1 MTVSIHNNL
10 RKRSLFGIFWGLLF
24 ILVMYGGATIISGM
38 LHKGISG
45 FSKDSVFI
53 LPGKPSESKEGY
65 PYEEAW
71 NITDMDLKII
81 KARLGTSLNICPAS
95 SIYSLPVS
103 TFSGSFSATLRAVPP
118 EYVQI
123 EKPSIVT
130 GRYINRNDNEQ
141 AAKVC
146 VIGTEVYRS
155 LFPEGGCCLG
165 STVIIAGNS
174 FTVVGVDSGG
184 GNFSVNGKTD
194 MSIAIPLRTW
204 EMLTNRMGSYDFLCL
219 SPASDKICE
228 EVISLLAEEHG
239 FLSTDALACSI
250 VSVSRMTKAID
261 QIIALVNILI
271 WVIGIGTLF
280 SGIVGAISFTIINL
294 KERAREIGIRRAI
307 GAGKSQIL
315 MMIILE
321 TLGEESYRCIL
332 AVLVSAMILLMAE
345 RLLGFTGMLVNQSF
359 IMLSGISYLT
369 IVSITIIICIVIVNR
384 LCENVPIQVLNN
396 YE

>member
-1 MTVSIHNNL
+1 M
-10 RKRSLFGIFWGLLF
+10 
-24 ILVMYGGATIISGM
+24 
-38 LHKGISG
+38 
-45 FSKDSVFI
+45 
-53 LPGKPSESKEGY
+53 
-65 PYEEAW
+65 
-71 NITDMDLKII
+71 
-81 KARLGTSLNICPAS
+81 
-95 SIYSLPVS
+95 
-103 TFSGSFSATLRAVPP
+103 
-118 EYVQI
+118 
-123 EKPSIVT
+123 
-130 GRYINRNDNEQ
+130 
-141 AAKVC
+141 
-146 VIGTEVYRS
+146 
-155 LFPEGGCCLG
+155 
-165 STVIIAGNS
+165 IIAGNS

-369 IVSITIIICIVIVNR
+369 IVSITMIICIVIVNR

>member
-1 MTVSIHNNL
+1 
-10 RKRSLFGIFWGLLF
+10 
-24 ILVMYGGATIISGM
+24 
-38 LHKGISG
+38 
-45 FSKDSVFI
+45 
-53 LPGKPSESKEGY
+53 
-65 PYEEAW
+65 
-71 NITDMDLKII
+71 
-81 KARLGTSLNICPAS
+81 
-95 SIYSLPVS
+95 
-103 TFSGSFSATLRAVPP
+103 
-118 EYVQI
+118 
-123 EKPSIVT
+123 
-130 GRYINRNDNEQ
+130 
-141 AAKVC
+141 
-146 VIGTEVYRS
+146 
-155 LFPEGGCCLG
+155 
-165 STVIIAGNS
+165 
-174 FTVVGVDSGG
+174 
-184 GNFSVNGKTD
+184 
-194 MSIAIPLRTW
+194 
-204 EMLTNRMGSYDFLCL
+204 
-219 SPASDKICE
+219 
-228 EVISLLAEEHG
+228 
-239 FLSTDALACSI
+239 
-250 VSVSRMTKAID
+250 MTKAID

-369 IVSITIIICIVIVNR
+369 IVSITMIICIVIVNR

>member
-1 MTVSIHNNL
+1 M
-10 RKRSLFGIFWGLLF
+10 
-24 ILVMYGGATIISGM
+24 ILE
-38 LHKGISG
+38 
-45 FSKDSVFI
+45 KD
-53 LPGKPSESKEGY
+53 LDG
-65 PYEEAW
+65 
-71 NITDMDLKII
+71 D
-81 KARLGTSLNICPAS
+81 RL
-95 SIYSLPVS
+95 V
-103 TFSGSFSATLRAVPP
+103 
-118 EYVQI
+118 
-123 EKPSIVT
+123 
-130 GRYINRNDNEQ
+130 
-141 AAKVC
+141 
-146 VIGTEVYRS
+146 
-155 LFPEGGCCLG
+155 
-165 STVIIAGNS
+165 
-174 FTVVGVDSGG
+174 
-184 GNFSVNGKTD
+184 
-194 MSIAIPLRTW
+194 
-204 EMLTNRMGSYDFLCL
+204 
-219 SPASDKICE
+219 
-228 EVISLLAEEHG
+228 
-239 FLSTDALACSI
+239 
-250 VSVSRMTKAID
+250 KAID

-369 IVSITIIICIVIVNR
+369 IVSITMIICIVIVNR